1 METGKV
7 INRISNRLRR
17 RSAALQET
25 LGMSGAQGNIL
36 NFILVEGQ
44 KHSIY
49 QKDIE
54 KEFGLRP
61 STATEVLKALE
72 KKELICRVSEK
83 QDARLKRIEFTS
95 KAEEIRHLIA
105 AEIGES
111 ESILL
116 KGITEEERQIFI
128 EIGERMLKETH
139 IGRST
144 GERNSSSR
152 LIFPSFKADRAIFP
166 KAFSRILFNVSSD
179 LLLLCISLLARFN

>member
-54 KEFGLRP
+54 KEFGP

-128 EIGERMLKETH
+128 EIGERMLKNLDEA
-139 IGRST
+139 
-144 GERNSSSR
+144 N
-152 LIFPSFKADRAIFP
+152 
-166 KAFSRILFNVSSD
+166 
-179 LLLLCISLLARFN
+179 

>member
-61 STATEVLKALE
+61 YGYRSIKGPG
-72 KKELICRVSEK
+72 KER
-83 QDARLKRIEFTS
+83 T
-95 KAEEIRHLIA
+95 
-105 AEIGES
+105 
-111 ESILL
+111 
-116 KGITEEERQIFI
+116 
-128 EIGERMLKETH
+128 
-139 IGRST
+139 
-144 GERNSSSR
+144 
-152 LIFPSFKADRAIFP
+152 
-166 KAFSRILFNVSSD
+166 D
-179 LLLLCISLLARFN
+179 LPCQ